1 MKILIVDDDEV
12 SSVRISVLLSHY
24 GTCHVAE
31 NGRDALR
38 MFSEAHKEGEP
49 YSLIA
54 LDIDL
59 PDIQGT
65 EVLKEIRR
73 YESEELKLR
82 PDDAARIIMVTVFNG
97 REYVM
102 DSLERG
108 CTRYLVKPVDRKS
121 LSKALFMLWSTSPMP
136 RMIKKLRPAR
146 ILAVDDDDIT
156 LSKIWL
162 ILSQYGSCD
171 KASEAVEAQRLFI
184 NAHNDGYPYSIVIL
198 DINMPGTNGNELLK
212 RIRFWES
219 QHGFENNRV
228 AVIII
233 SALND
238 RKLIEQSVK
247 DGCLYYL
254 LKPFKREKLKE
265 IIDRIGLTELKAN
278 TA

>member
-12 SSVRISVLLSHY
+12 SSARLSILLSHY
-24 GTCHVAE
+24 GTCSVAE
-31 NGRDALR
+31 CGKDALR
-38 MFSEAHKEGEP
+38 MFSEANEEGQP

-59 PDIQGT
+59 PDIKGT
-65 EVLKEIRR
+65 EVLREIRR
-73 YESEELKLR
+73 YESEKLKLR
-82 PDDAARIIMVTVFNG
+82 PDDAARIIMVTVFND

-102 DSLERG
+102 DSLEGG

-121 LSKALFMLWSTSPMP
+121 LSKALFMLWSTPPMP
-136 RMIKKLRPAR
+136 QMIKRMKPAR
-146 ILAVDDDDIT
+146 ILAVDDDDIS

-162 ILSQYGSCD
+162 ILSQHGSCD
-171 KASEAVEAQRLFI
+171 KATAAIEAQKLFI
-184 NAHNDGYPYSIVIL
+184 SAHNNGYPYSLVTL
-198 DINMPGTNGNELLK
+198 DIDLPDTNGNELLR

-219 QHGFENNRV
+219 QHGLGDNPVN
-228 AVIII
+228 AIII
-233 SALND
+233 SAMND

-247 DGCLYYL
+247 DGCLHYL